1 MWRTVPG
8 THGFNLQFHEQK
20 CGLRIPRGSF
30 TNLGTGHQC
39 QKTPGK
45 AHFLRPFVGVL
56 TVTSYIY
63 KDRRGP
69 HLVSNNLLTC
79 STFNFR
85 GATTNIMYENKCL
98 SERKAHGFMAGK
110 RPSWFFFWKRSTCCT
125 KKYASP

>member
-1 MWRTVPG
+1 MGAMVRKS
-8 THGFNLQFHEQK
+8 HGFNLQFHEGKMWAQN
-20 CGLRIPRGSF
+20 CPGLSYKV
-30 TNLGTGHQC
+30 GTGHQC

-63 KDRRGP
+63 NDRRGA

-110 RPSWFFFWKRSTCCT
+110 RPSWFFVWKRSTCCT